1 MLLIVVSVLETSA
14 LAQADQSR
22 VVIAWDDSVAG
33 TSYVAAISTSPPFDV
48 VTPNLEVGGDGLV
61 RAAFG
66 KVLHV
71 SRASGVVSIIDPDTW
86 TVEDSFELGPAS
98 QPRDIAVIDSRTAYV
113 TRRNESALL
122 RLNLETGMAVEAVD
136 LSPLGVSGGDP
147 AMETMLVHAG
157 RLYIQLPRPLGS
169 QRASSVG
176 VIDLASEQ
184 IVDADPAMPG
194 LQAIALVG
202 TPPRFKMQVI
212 PGTERLLLSATGS
225 SLDMGGLEAIDLP
238 TLQTEGLVLEEF
250 VDVPVNDL
258 GPFAMIDADRG
269 WYSGSTDIVVSSHL
283 HEFTLSA
290 GGHTPEAASESF
302 YFSPHI
308 VITSDIVF
316 WPVPMGLRAFDAT
329 TGAELT
335 AHPTALS
342 GDPTDIALLTP
353 IGEVPALHRACP
365 ALVLALAFA
374 GWAVG
379 RRKFSG

>member
-71 SRASGVVSIIDPDTW
+71 SRASGVVSMIDPDTW

-157 RLYIQLPRPLGS
+157 RL
-169 QRASSVG
+169 
-176 VIDLASEQ
+176 
-184 IVDADPAMPG
+184 
-194 LQAIALVG
+194 
-202 TPPRFKMQVI
+202 
-212 PGTERLLLSATGS
+212 
-225 SLDMGGLEAIDLP
+225 
-238 TLQTEGLVLEEF
+238 
-250 VDVPVNDL
+250 
-258 GPFAMIDADRG
+258 
-269 WYSGSTDIVVSSHL
+269 
-283 HEFTLSA
+283 
-290 GGHTPEAASESF
+290 
-302 YFSPHI
+302 
-308 VITSDIVF
+308 
-316 WPVPMGLRAFDAT
+316 
-329 TGAELT
+329 
-335 AHPTALS
+335 
-342 GDPTDIALLTP
+342 
-353 IGEVPALHRACP
+353 
-365 ALVLALAFA
+365 
-374 GWAVG
+374 
-379 RRKFSG
+379 